1 VTIVVD
7 RRDVGAA
14 FAPTSEGPPFDGGL
28 RIHGEASDVVRGIRG
43 LMDLVYLVEDGVGG
57 GDFFCG

>member
-1 VTIVVD
+1 MLSFM
-7 RRDVGAA
+7 RM
-14 FAPTSEGPPFDGGL
+14 PFDGGL